1 MKQTEEQPVQEDKL
15 FTKEENFSNPDF
27 KLGEMK
33 WSNLSLKDQTI
44 KAKLLTGIGGL
55 LFIMILVGLTN
66 LVSLNSINSN
76 MKEMTQK
83 EILLM
88 KNFDNVNYYS
98 TRHLSAVRGYL
109 LTEDDHYID
118 VVNEFSEK
126 LDTEIAVILERTDSE
141 AVMETFEKRDQLSQ
155 MLAVDIIANI
165 RQGNIDLA
173 IRHMNGTYSPGM
185 EIINEEIS
193 AHSLNQSD
201 KTRLLTDGIT
211 VQINRSRMVMVI
223 SYVVLIAVGVYIATL
238 LAHKFSEEIKKVVDQ
253 LSEMSTGNFNLE
265 ALEKEGSLEVQ
276 QLVYATNYLQAE
288 FSEIV
293 VSIRSSSNQLAK
305 QSEGLANS
313 TNEVLAGSEQ
323 VAITMQE
330 LATGTEGQ
338 ASSASNLAMNMDAF
352 QLDFEHAAKN
362 TETVSS
368 ASNDMLDLAK
378 QGKALMQTSNQQ
390 MRRTTEIVHEAVEQM
405 GNLEKESQEIS
416 KMVEIIHGIAN
427 QTNLLALN
435 AAIEAARAGEHGLG
449 FSVVADEVRKLSEQV
464 AESVEEI
471 IGFVTNIQR
480 DTKKVTVAL
489 TEGEKQSTVGME
501 SVSKTSKTFDQI
513 SNALESVAHNL
524 QEINGTVIHLSQ
536 ANDDMGTS
544 VSEIASIA
552 EESAAGVE
560 ETTAATEE
568 ITSTMDEVAGS
579 ATEIA
584 ELADLLNKSVERFK
598 INEEFYQI

>member
-1 MKQTEEQPVQEDKL
+1 MNQTEEQPVQEDKL

-27 KLGEMK
+27 KLGKMK

-44 KAKLLTGIGGL
+44 KVKLLTGMGGL
-55 LFIMILVGLTN
+55 LFIMILLGLTN
-66 LVSLNSINSN
+66 LVSLNSINRN
-76 MKEMTQK
+76 MEEMTQK

-118 VVNEFSEK
+118 VINEFNEK

-141 AVMETFEKRDQLSQ
+141 AVMETFEKRDRLSQ

-165 RQGNIDLA
+165 RQGNLDLA
-173 IRHMNGTYSPGM
+173 IRHMNDTYSPGM

-193 AHSLNQSD
+193 VHSLNQSD
-201 KTRLLTDGIT
+201 KTRLLTDDIT
-211 VQINRSRMVMVI
+211 GMINISRMVMVI
-223 SYVVLIAVGVYIATL
+223 YVVPIAVGVYIAIRIADKL
-238 LAHKFSEEIKKVVDQ
+238 SEEIKKVVDQ

-276 QLVYATNYLQAE
+276 QLVHATNYLQAE
-288 FSEIV
+288 ISGIV
-293 VSIRSSSNQLAK
+293 ASIRSSSNQLAK
-305 QSEGLANS
+305 QSEGLSNS

-536 ANDDMGTS
+536 TNDDMGTS
-544 VSEIASIA
+544 VSEIASIS

>member
-1 MKQTEEQPVQEDKL
+1 MNQTEEQPVQEDKL

-44 KAKLLTGIGGL
+44 KVKLLTGMGGL
-55 LFIMILVGLTN
+55 LFIMILLGLTN
-66 LVSLNSINSN
+66 LVSLNSINRN
-76 MKEMTQK
+76 MEEMTQK

-118 VVNEFSEK
+118 VINEFNEK

-141 AVMETFEKRDQLSQ
+141 AVMETFEKRDRLSQ

-165 RQGNIDLA
+165 RQGNLDLA
-173 IRHMNGTYSPGM
+173 IRHMNDTYSPGM

-193 AHSLNQSD
+193 VHSLNQSD
-201 KTRLLTDGIT
+201 KTRLLTDDIT
-211 VQINRSRMVMVI
+211 GMINISRMVMVI
-223 SYVVLIAVGVYIATL
+223 YVVPIAVGVYIAIRIADKL
-238 LAHKFSEEIKKVVDQ
+238 SEEIKKVVDQ

-276 QLVYATNYLQAE
+276 QLVHATNYLQAE
-288 FSEIV
+288 ISGIV
-293 VSIRSSSNQLAK
+293 ASIRSSSNQLAK
-305 QSEGLANS
+305 QSEGLSNS

-536 ANDDMGTS
+536 TNDDMGTS
-544 VSEIASIA
+544 VSEIASIS